1 MDTPDLD
8 LLAIGEALVDFIS
21 QEPADS
27 LSAAEQFRRYLGGS
41 PANVAVTVARL
52 CGRAAIA
59 SKVGAGA
66 FGRFV
71 RGELERLGVI
81 TDYLCNDLAVH
92 TTVIFVARTEN
103 MMISLVMLALE
114 AALAAGLILVMK
126 GEGLPTSFQAT
137 GPAIGLCVALAFA
150 SIAKPLLLK
159 KKLGAPVSGWR
170 WDLAWATSAG
180 VVVGA
185 GVHYLPEPLQLILG
199 IPAILAAFGAVLW
212 TKGFGPEDRELFLSG
227 LRLAAG
233 EAA

>member
-8 LLAIGEALVDFIS
+8 LLAIGEAVVDFIS

-92 TTVIFVARTEN
+92 TTVIFVART
-103 MMISLVMLALE
+103 AGTPDFE
-114 AALAAGLILVMK
+114 AFRAGDAEL
-126 GEGLPTSFQAT
+126 
-137 GPAIGLCVALAFA
+137 
-150 SIAKPLLLK
+150 
-159 KKLGAPVSGWR
+159 R
-170 WDLAWATSAG
+170 
-180 VVVGA
+180 
-185 GVHYLPEPLQLILG
+185 
-199 IPAILAAFGAVLW
+199 
-212 TKGFGPEDRELFLSG
+212 PEDLPDAAIARARAVHASTFSLSREPCRSTVIG
-227 LRLAAG
+227 A
-233 EAA
+233 